1 MKTQKQRVFTPK
13 ERRFIV
19 DLLESGTSIKQTAE
33 LVGVDY
39 HAIRNCQ
46 DRKWYQDMKKEVL
59 AEVADAVET
68 VRKTGEGR
76 DLKTIDTLNRILDLN
91 SEVEEVFESVDPLVE
106 TVLEDIE
113 VEIIEDEVATPPPSP
128 PLFKSVHY
136 NGWTKN
142 GTGSVKTKRQG
153 WFFKKPPKI
162 KYSGW
167 IKEPKPPITIQD
179 PVTWGRV

>member
-13 ERRFIV
+13 ERIFIV
-19 DLLESGTSIKQTAE
+19 DCLENGTSIKQTAE

-46 DRKWYQDMKKEVL
+46 DRQWYHEIRKNNMKKES
-59 AEVADAVET
+59 EIVET
-68 VRKTGEGR
+68 VRQIGKGR
-76 DLKTIDTLNRILDLN
+76 DLKTIDTLNRMLDLN
-91 SEVEEVFESVDPLVE
+91 SEDEEIFESVDPLVD

-128 PLFKSVHY
+128 PLFKTAHY

-142 GTGSVKTKRQG
+142 GVGSVKKKQQG

-167 IKEPKPPITIQD
+167 IKEPKPPITIPD
-179 PVTWGRV
+179 TVSWGRV